1 MNQIMSTR
9 IKTKESSPGSGFT
22 LIELLV
28 VISIIALLSSVVLS
42 SLNTARDRARIASGQ
57 QFSAN
62 VYHVAGDRALATW
75 KMDECSGATVAD
87 ASGGGNNGALVG
99 GATFSTDTPSGK
111 GCSADLV
118 GNGRYINTGS
128 NASFSDISTALT
140 VTGWIKIVTP
150 HCYNWIFSNDHD
162 FLSGTNNGFA
172 LGTYCANQTIFR
184 VRNGSAVQ
192 VAGPALTTGLWHHM
206 AGVYDG
212 STLKL
217 YVDGKEVATSAYS
230 GGVTAYPASWNGA
243 IGNLGNCPTCSPHG
257 LLVDDVYIFSK
268 ALVATEVKALYAK
281 GLPGS
286 PQVAS
291 RD

>member
-1 MNQIMSTR
+1 MSTR
-9 IKTKESSPGSGFT
+9 INTKESFPGSGFT

-42 SLNTARDRARIASGQ
+42 SLNTARDRARLAAGQ

-62 VYHVAGDRALATW
+62 AYHAAGDRALGIW
-75 KMDECSGATVAD
+75 KMDECSGGTAAD
-87 ASGGGNNGALVG
+87 ASGSGNDGAMVG

-111 GCSADLV
+111 GCSADLA

-128 NASFSDISTALT
+128 NASFSEISTALT
-140 VTGWIKIVTP
+140 VMGWIKIVTP

-172 LGTYCANQTIFR
+172 LGTYCSNQTIFR

-192 VAGPALTTGLWHHM
+192 VAGPALTTGKWHHM

-212 STLKL
+212 SMLKL
-217 YVDGKEVATSAYS
+217 YVDGKEVATAAYS
-230 GGVTAYPASWNGA
+230 GGVTGYPASWNGD

-257 LLVDDVYIFSK
+257 LLVDDVHIFSK
-268 ALVATEVKALYAK
+268 ALVATEVEAIYAS
-281 GLPGS
+281 GLAGS
-286 PQVAS
+286 YQVAS
-291 RD
+291 K